1 MKLFLFDFDGLSE
14 PQKREIPRP
23 KRRRKGKQNKRRNPQ
38 PPVKKV
44 PLVSGK
50 STQRRKKRHI

>member
-23 KRRRKGKQNKRRNPQ
+23 KRRRKGKQKNRRNSQ
-38 PPVKKV
+38 LPVKKV

-50 STQRRKKRHI
+50 STQRRKKRHM